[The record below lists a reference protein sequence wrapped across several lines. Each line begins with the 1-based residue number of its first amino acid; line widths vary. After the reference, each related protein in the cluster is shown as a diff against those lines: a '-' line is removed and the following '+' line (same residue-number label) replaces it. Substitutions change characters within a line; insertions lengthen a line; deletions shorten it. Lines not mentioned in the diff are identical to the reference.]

1 MAYNALYRIIRI
13 LIASICAYSSHTETT
28 TFNGMVKLD
37 TECHCIKSYWLRQTS
52 LLFFLPSL
60 NKSKRIEFTGDILWL
75 FYLLYLSNVAHR
87 RIVCSLKRDSMR
99 FIPRFKRNNQNRFL
113 CPKIER
119 TIISSSVTSFSSTT
133 KSNQINGTVQ
143 ENDQRN
149 RTTTTAVCCVSWN
162 SIQMIQTKMPRRKYG
177 RINFEP
183 FKRQMKSNFSWSK
196 LWMVS
201 SDCFYPT
208 NIR

>member
-13 LIASICAYSSHTETT
+13 LIASICAYSWHTETT

-87 RIVCSLKRDSMR
+87 RIVCSLERDSMR

-149 RTTTTAVCCVSWN
+149 RTTTTAVCC
-162 SIQMIQTKMPRRKYG
+162 
-177 RINFEP
+177 F
-183 FKRQMKSNFSWSK
+183 MK
-196 LWMVS
+196 
-201 SDCFYPT
+201 
-208 NIR
+208 